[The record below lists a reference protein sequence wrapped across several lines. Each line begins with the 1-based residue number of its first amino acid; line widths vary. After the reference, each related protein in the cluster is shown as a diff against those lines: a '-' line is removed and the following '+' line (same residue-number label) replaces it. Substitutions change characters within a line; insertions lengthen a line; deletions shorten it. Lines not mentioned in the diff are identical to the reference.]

1 MAQWHAYSSYLN
13 IFNLYFVGYVIKC
26 FVPSLGFDAMAN
38 NRNQSFT
45 THDRDNDLSRRHNR
59 ARYCHGAWWFRQY
72 CYCVDY
78 PDEHDA
84 HLNGLFNPGTSG
96 KSMCWRNLPG
106 GQSNLRYSEMKI
118 RPIQA
123 VPLVSSSTAAT
134 ILPKVSTK

>member
-1 MAQWHAYSSYLN
+1 MLRIDIHNQDGDHYFAKYDLFRISDEETKYRLVDLGEFDSS
-13 IFNLYFVGYVIKC
+13 
-26 FVPSLGFDAMAN
+26 STTGFDAMAN

-118 RPIQA
+118 RPI
-123 VPLVSSSTAAT
+123 
-134 ILPKVSTK
+134 